1 MDPLADSHI
10 LIRTSLNKCKDID
23 GLLQTF
29 KSRTPFFIQL
39 VYFSYT
45 LFLRYSSIVREL
57 QMYPRKLSCAKIL
70 PNMHGLHLFIPCFP
84 RELMHLYSKQL

>member
-1 MDPLADSHI
+1 MSVRIWTGHGNGPAGGL
-10 LIRTSLNKCKDID
+10 LYIRTSLNKCKDID

-57 QMYPRKLSCAKIL
+57 QMYPRKLSCAKTL
-70 PNMHGLHLFIPCFP
+70 SNMVFI
-84 RELMHLYSKQL
+84 YSYLVFLES